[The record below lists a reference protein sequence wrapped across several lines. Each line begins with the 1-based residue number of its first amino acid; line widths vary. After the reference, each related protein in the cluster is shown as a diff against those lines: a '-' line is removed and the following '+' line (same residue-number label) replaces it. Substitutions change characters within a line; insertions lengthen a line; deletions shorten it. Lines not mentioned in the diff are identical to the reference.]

1 MGPPIRSSKDASEGF
16 EGAITG
22 LGLSDVIQLNGQN
35 RFSGCIAVN
44 YDIST
49 GLIFFRDGEII
60 HAEQGSKVGEQA
72 FYEIMQWPGGRF
84 SLQPNV
90 TTTGHAITRSMN
102 YLLMEAHR
110 LLDEM
115 RSGRAESPP
124 DAPAAEPGRGRAMT
138 IVDRIRQ
145 IPGVAYAV
153 LLAKDGARL
162 GDDSYEAETLE
173 GQTAYLAMLAR
184 RMGEA
189 FGTGEV
195 VAAVVQGAH
204 QHLLLLATKQH
215 QLSVLVHGDS
225 QPGVVEGEIR
235 KLVTTP
241 R

>member
-1 MGPPIRSSKDASEGF
+1 MGPPIRSSKDPSEGF
-16 EGAITG
+16 EGAVAG

-35 RFSGCIAVN
+35 RFSGCIAVH

-49 GLIFFRDGEII
+49 GLVFFRDGEII
-60 HAEQGSKVGEQA
+60 HAEQGAQVGEQA

-90 TTTGHAITRSMN
+90 ATTSHSIKRSMN

-110 LLDEM
+110 LMDER
-115 RSGRAESPP
+115 RSGRPESHS
-124 DAPAAEPGRGRAMT
+124 DEPEGEPKRDRAMT

-153 LLAKDGARL
+153 LLTKDGARL
-162 GDDSYEAETLE
+162 GDESYEGESLE
-173 GQTAYLAMLAR
+173 GKTAYLALLAGR
-184 RMGEA
+184 LGQVFGAGEIL
-189 FGTGEV
+189 
-195 VAAVVQGAH
+195 AATVQGTD

-215 QLSVLVHGDS
+215 HLSVLVKGDS
-225 QPGVVEGEIR
+225 QPGVVESEIR
-235 KLVTTP
+235 KLVAAP